1 MHRGSKDSATLNI
14 FNKQNLRK
22 MKTYTAAGVLTAYA
36 NGQRDFSNADLRGAD
51 LRNADLRGAD
61 LRDSNRSGTVFSG
74 ADLTGAKLFSV
85 PNNIGYTISDYID
98 LTAEQSESDL
108 SRAEFGL
115 AYDLLYF
122 CAETPKYDRFVE
134 ILTKKGVR
142 QERAAKLAKMV
153 HIPDELF

>member
-1 MHRGSKDSATLNI
+1 MQTFAMQTCNAD
-14 FNKQNLRK
+14 LR
-22 MKTYTAAGVLTAYA
+22 
-36 NGQRDFSNADLRGAD
+36 NADLRGAD